1 MGQTELEAALRRD
14 GDDRAREIWA
24 HAENEA
30 ERLRSE
36 QKTASERE
44 EHDVNAELETEL
56 LLLTTAKQA
65 EAARRAQLLRLEAE
79 AALAERLRELADQQL
94 SKMAAAGGA
103 KLFQALAS
111 EIPDHH
117 WQRIQVNL
125 RDQPLVAELYPQA
138 EIEISDEIF
147 GGLIVQTEGG
157 RIQIENTLGKRLHHL
172 WPELLPE
179 LMVELR
185 RIAGDY
191 EPAD

>member
-14 GDDRAREIWA
+14 GDDKAREIWTR
-24 HAENEA
+24 AENEA

-36 QKTASERE
+36 QQAALERE

-56 LLLTTAKQA
+56 LRLKTAKQA

-79 AALAERLRELADQQL
+79 VALAERLRELAEQQL
-94 SKMAAAGGA
+94 TNMAAAGGA
-103 KLFQALAS
+103 DLFRALAA

-138 EIEISDEIF
+138 EIEISNEII
-147 GGLIVQTEGG
+147 GGLIVQTEAG

-185 RIAGDY
+185 RIAGDNG
-191 EPAD
+191 PAD